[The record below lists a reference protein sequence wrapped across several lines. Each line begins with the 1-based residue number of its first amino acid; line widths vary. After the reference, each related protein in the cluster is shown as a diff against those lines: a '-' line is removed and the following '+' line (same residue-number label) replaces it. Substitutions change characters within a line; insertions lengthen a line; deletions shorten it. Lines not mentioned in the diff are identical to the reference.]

1 MTMIVMGDEENDI
14 DLVEKEGDEMK
25 NYDLYGKDGD
35 ERQ

>member
-1 MTMIVMGDEENDI
+1 MTMIVMGDEENDM

-25 NYDLYGKDGD
+25 HYDLYGKNGD